1 MSTLTIR
8 NVEPV
13 IKDKLRLAAAAHGRS
28 EEVRSILRAALT
40 QPAAPRGLG
49 SRIHARFAALGGI
62 DLALPERSDLP
73 RAASFDENASQ

>member
-1 MSTLTIR
+1 MRT
-8 NVEPV
+8 
-13 IKDKLRLAAAAHGRS
+13 
-28 EEVRSILRAALT
+28 ILRAALT